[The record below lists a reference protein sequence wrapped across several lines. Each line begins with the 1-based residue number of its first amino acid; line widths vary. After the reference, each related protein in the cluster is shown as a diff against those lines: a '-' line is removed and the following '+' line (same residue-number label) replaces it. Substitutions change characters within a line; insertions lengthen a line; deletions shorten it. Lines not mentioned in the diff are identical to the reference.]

1 MENHNPFEVDY
12 KPQSRLLELCI
23 EENNIYLLPTIK
35 LFYEKSPYGKLDF
48 MFLEFSF
55 IKWSLGIRIKK

>member
-12 KPQSRLLELCI
+12 KPQSRLVELCI

-35 LFYEKSPYGKLDF
+35 LFYEKTPYGKINY

>member
-12 KPQSRLLELCI
+12 KPQSRLIELCI

-35 LFYEKSPYGKLDF
+35 LFYEENLYGNINY
-48 MFLEFSF
+48 MYLEFSF
-55 IKWSLGIRIKK
+55 IKWTLGIRIKK

>member
-1 MENHNPFEVDY
+1 MEHHNPFEVDY
-12 KPQSRLLELCI
+12 KPQSKFIEICI

>member
-1 MENHNPFEVDY
+1 MENYNPFEVDY

-35 LFYEKSPYGKLDF
+35 LFYEKTPYGKLNY
-48 MFLEFSF
+48 MYLEFSF
-55 IKWSLGIRIKK
+55 IKWTLGIRIKK

>member
-12 KPQSRLLELCI
+12 KPQSRLVELCI

>member
-12 KPQSRLLELCI
+12 KPQSRLVELCI

-35 LFYEKSPYGKLDF
+35 LFYEKTPYGKLNY

-55 IKWSLGIRIKK
+55 IKWTLGIRIKK

>member
-1 MENHNPFEVDY
+1 MEHHNPFDIDY
-12 KPQSRLLELCI
+12 KPQSKFIEICI
-23 EENNIYLLPTIK
+23 EENNIYLLPSIK
-35 LFYEKSPYGKLDF
+35 LFYEKTPYGKLDF

>member
-1 MENHNPFEVDY
+1 MEHHNPFEVDY
-12 KPQSRLLELCI
+12 KPQSRLVELCI

-35 LFYEKSPYGKLDF
+35 LFYEKTPYGKLNY

>member
-12 KPQSRLLELCI
+12 KPQSRLVELCI

-55 IKWSLGIRIKK
+55 IKWTLGIRIKK

>member
-12 KPQSRLLELCI
+12 KPQSRLVELCI

-35 LFYEKSPYGKLDF
+35 LFYEKSPYGKLNY
-48 MFLEFSF
+48 MFFEFSF
-55 IKWSLGIRIKK
+55 IKWTLGIRIKK

>member
-12 KPQSRLLELCI
+12 KPQSRLVELCI

-35 LFYEKSPYGKLDF
+35 LFYEKTPYRKLNY

-55 IKWSLGIRIKK
+55 IKWTLGIRIKK

>member
-12 KPQSRLLELCI
+12 KPQSRLIELCI

-35 LFYEKSPYGKLDF
+35 LFYEKSPYGKLNY
-48 MFLEFSF
+48 MYLEFSF
-55 IKWSLGIRIKK
+55 IKWTLGIRIKK

>member
-12 KPQSRLLELCI
+12 KPQSRVIELCI

-35 LFYEKSPYGKLDF
+35 LFYEKSPYGKLNYLY
-48 MFLEFSF
+48 LEFSF
-55 IKWSLGIRIKK
+55 IKWTLGIRIKK

>member
-12 KPQSRLLELCI
+12 KPLSRLVELCI

-35 LFYEKSPYGKLDF
+35 LFYEKTPYGKINY